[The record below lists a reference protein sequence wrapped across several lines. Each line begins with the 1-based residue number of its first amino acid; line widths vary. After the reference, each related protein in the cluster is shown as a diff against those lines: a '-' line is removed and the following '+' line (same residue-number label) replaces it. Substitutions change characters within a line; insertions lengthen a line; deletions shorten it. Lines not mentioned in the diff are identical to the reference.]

1 METGPLNLLVGNN
14 RRYILARTYTDLN
27 NYFSKEII
35 GGNIIP
41 TEVLVKSVLL
51 LKKRTKLCFS
61 STGS

>member
-1 METGPLNLLVGNN
+1 MVTGPLNLLVGNN

-27 NYFSKEII
+27 NYLSKEII

-41 TEVLVKSVLL
+41 TPVLVKSVLL
-51 LKKRTKLCFS
+51 LKERTKLCFP